1 MKFMRK
7 YVHIAKAIT
16 PKLTKDAASM
26 LADEYAKLRSQESIS
41 AANVARTTPVTPR
54 TLETLIRLSTAHAK
68 ARLSKEVTAEDAEAA
83 IELIQ
88 FAYFKKVLEKEKKK
102 RRKSG
107 GGDATDTESEEE
119 AMDEEA
125 AEGNA
130 ESRKRKRTGRRKL
143 YTAGEE
149 GEDPYDFDKSEA
161 EESSADEAEIRPQ
174 RKKRTPAS
182 SVDEDADTIAA
193 SDSVSQVAPGSI
205 TDDRLK
211 IFKTRLLR
219 MFQAERA
226 QTLPVETVKQKA
238 NVAGEGEKDGGAG
251 VEHFTDAEIG
261 AALERMMNENQIMT
275 ADDMVFLI

>member
-1 MKFMRK
+1 
-7 YVHIAKAIT
+7 
-16 PKLTKDAASM
+16 M
-26 LADEYAKLRSQESIS
+26 LNCLFPQ
-41 AANVARTTPVTPR
+41 
-54 TLETLIRLSTAHAK
+54 
-68 ARLSKEVTAEDAEAA
+68 
-83 IELIQ
+83 
-88 FAYFKKVLEKEKKK
+88 
-102 RRKSG
+102 
-107 GGDATDTESEEE
+107 
-119 AMDEEA
+119 
-125 AEGNA
+125 
-130 ESRKRKRTGRRKL
+130 TGRRKL

-182 SVDEDADTIAA
+182 SVDEDADTTVA